1 MKLGSRRTLLG
12 GLTVLLPA
20 AGIAYL
26 GAVSYQEDRGIVAA
40 KLDELFAGAE
50 RVATAV
56 ESELRVTVTRVAE
69 VFQTAEPGSEGAEAM
84 RAELRKLAETEPL
97 AAYPFQLDRSGRL
110 RFPAR
115 RPLSEGEPTNAAPRF
130 LSRGTRSCPERGFDA
145 CVRAIRAARKRT
157 AQLASARRS
166 ELGVC
171 RGSEPECAPTARSTA
186 EARRQFAALSRHDDT
201 GPQAV
206 LGLARIAMGRGETVE
221 AARYF
226 RELGERFGHR
236 TDEEGVSYRF
246 LADVGIVEIEADDEA
261 RLRLYR
267 QLVGREYRAPSS
279 ALAYVADQLRVELED
294 AELSAKQKQ
303 QLARL
308 DERLAAARA
317 EARLA
322 ASIAD
327 DLEDVALTAERQ
339 LRGRPSR
346 SSARTL
352 VYRAEPDGTIV
363 GVVVDRRMLESVAA
377 NVDIDLDTFAQG
389 ARVAVDREGEP
400 RRRGGSTRTL
410 ASAGFGA
417 PLPHLALSLV
427 NDRSQPDP
435 LDEIVRIR
443 GRRHLAITG
452 GLVVLLMLGLAA
464 TLRGAARERELARLK
479 SEFVSTVSHELKT
492 PLTSIRMFAEMLQQD
507 VAGRDRAREERY
519 HEIIVRESERLGL
532 LIANVL
538 DYSQIERGTRRYN
551 KQRERATDV
560 IREAI
565 ETFHR
570 FQEEEQQPSIQLRVD
585 DAAEDASIRVD
596 REVVVQALLNLLANA
611 VKYGGAELP
620 IETSVVVREGK
631 YVVLA
636 VRDRGPGIPRSEQ
649 SRIFRE
655 FYRTSGAYRSGVEG
669 TGLGLALVKRHVEAQ
684 GGQVELDSTVGVGST
699 FSLVFEKVGNGED
712 SGD

>member
-40 KLDELFAGAE
+40 KLDELSAGAE

-56 ESELRVTVTRVAE
+56 ERDLSATESRVAE
-69 VFQTAEPGSEGAEAM
+69 TFRNADSGPQGTEKM
-84 RAELRKLAETEPL
+84 RAALRKLAAEMPL
-97 AAYPFQLDRSGRL
+97 AAYPFQIDRNGRL
-110 RFPAR
+110 RYPAE
-115 RPLSEGEPTNAAPRF
+115 RPLSAGDPGMEAASF
-130 LSRGTRSCPERGFDA
+130 LSRGTRTCPERGFDS

-157 AQLASARRS
+157 ALLAAARRS

-171 RGSEPECAPTARSTA
+171 RGTQPVCTTTERSTT
-186 EARRQFAALSRHDDT
+186 EARRALANLARHDDT
-201 GPQAV
+201 GPEAV
-206 LGLARIAMGRGETVE
+206 LGLARIAASREEWTVAE
-221 AARYF
+221 RYY
-226 RELGERFGHR
+226 RELGTRFGHR
-236 TDEEGVSYRF
+236 ADEEGVPYQL
-246 LADVGIVEIEADDEA
+246 LADLGLVEIEDTPVA
-261 RLRLYR
+261 RLELYR
-267 QLVGREYRAPSS
+267 KLIGREYRAPSS
-279 ALAYVADQLRVELED
+279 ALAYVADRLR
-294 AELSAKQKQ
+294 
-303 QLARL
+303 ARL
-308 DERLAAARA
+308 RDSRLDAAQQAQLVHLDARLAAANA

-322 ASIAD
+322 AS
-327 DLEDVALTAERQ
+327 LVGELQEVAHTAEAQ
-339 LRGRPSR
+339 LRGRP
-346 SSARTL
+346 ARGSQRTI
-352 VYRAEPDGTIV
+352 VYRAEPDGTVV
-363 GVVVDRRMLESVAA
+363 GVVVDRGMLAAVASHVA
-377 NVDIDLDTFAQG
+377 IDLDALAQG
-389 ARVAVDREGEP
+389 ARVVVDREGEHR
-400 RRRGGSTRTL
+400 RRRGATRTL

-435 LDEIVRIR
+435 LDEIVRAR

-452 GLVVLLMLGLAA
+452 ALVALLLVGLVA

-551 KQRERATDV
+551 KQRERAADV
-560 IREAI
+560 VRESI
-565 ETFHR
+565 ETFQR
-570 FQEEEQQPSIQLRVD
+570 FQEEQPSIHYR
-585 DAAEDASIRVD
+585 AAEDAKDAHILVD

-611 VKYGGAELP
+611 AKYGGSEHP
-620 IETSVVVREGK
+620 IEARVELRGDDRVALS
-631 YVVLA
+631 
-636 VRDRGPGIPRSEQ
+636 VRDRGPGIPRAEQ

-684 GGQVELDSTVGVGST
+684 GGEVGLDSTVGVGST
-699 FSLVFEKVGNGED
+699 FSLVFEKVN
-712 SGD
+712 